1 MNLQVE
7 QVAFGIGQTQIL
19 QGIDLEVQDRE
30 YCR

>member
-19 QGIDLEVQDRE
+19 QGIIDDIYVSLPLM
-30 YCR
+30 